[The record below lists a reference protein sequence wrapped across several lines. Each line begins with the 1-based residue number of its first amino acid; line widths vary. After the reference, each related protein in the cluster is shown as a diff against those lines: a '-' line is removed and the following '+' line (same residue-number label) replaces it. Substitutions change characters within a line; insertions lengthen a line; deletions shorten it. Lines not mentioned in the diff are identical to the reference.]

1 VERVRNFLKKINI
14 SCEIRENEP
23 MSLHTTFRVGGPA
36 DVYVRPRNVAE
47 LREVLLE
54 AKAEELPV
62 FVLGGGANILVSD
75 RGIRGITVDLG
86 RLDGCSV
93 EGRILT
99 ARAGIPVSDAA
110 EKAADAGLAGLD
122 FIYAMP
128 GSVGGAVWMNAR
140 CYDFSVSDVL
150 DSVRYLDEDLEVRI
164 MKREDQ
170 LFSEGFAYERS
181 PFQVRPWIVIEASF
195 GLRPA
200 EGAGEMEK
208 IRGNMERIKRD
219 RTEKGHFLAPSAG
232 SVFKND
238 RSFGAPSGVIIDRLG
253 LRGCSIGGARISP
266 LHANIILNS
275 GGATASDIR
284 KLVDFVRERVLEEFG
299 YSLDPE
305 ILFVGDWG

>member
-1 VERVRNFLKKINI
+1 
-14 SCEIRENEP
+14 

-36 DVYVRPRNVAE
+36 DVFARPRSVAE
-47 LREVLLE
+47 LRNVILE
-54 AKAEELPV
+54 AKAEGLPV

-75 RGIRGITVDLG
+75 RGIRGLTVDLG
-86 RLDGCSV
+86 SLDGCSV
-93 EGRILT
+93 EGRVLT
-99 ARAGIPVSDAA
+99 AQAGLSVSGAA

-150 DSVRYLDEDLEVRI
+150 DSIRYLDEDLKERI
-164 MKREDQ
+164 LRREEAR
-170 LFSEGFAYERS
+170 FAEGFAYKRS
-181 PFQVRPWIVIEASF
+181 PFQGRPWIVTEASF
-195 GLRPA
+195 GLRPV
-200 EGAGEMEK
+200 EGPEAMAAVRE
-208 IRGNMERIKRD
+208 NMDRIKRD

-238 RSFGAPSGVIIDRLG
+238 RRLGAPSGAIIDRLG
-253 LRGCSIGGARISP
+253 LRGYSMGGARISP

-284 KLVDFVRERVLEEFG
+284 KLVEFVQGRVLEEFG
-299 YSLDPE
+299 YSLEPE
-305 ILFVGDWG
+305 VLFVGDWG